1 MQEPIETKMYFI
13 LMNLV
18 VLLFLDIMV
27 KIFWKMD
34 LQAKLFQ

>member
-1 MQEPIETKMYFI
+1 MQEPIETKMYFYFDESG
-13 LMNLV
+13 